1 MPAKWFTAC
10 RIASG
15 KPTTRKKPAPSN
27 RRRSSRKANMTDINS
42 LRTSLR
48 SGEHA
53 FADTLAFIADGY
65 DYQPQPFR
73 NGDVDNAAGQ
83 NEGSCKTL
91 GLALL
96 EGLSDEEALLAF
108 GEHYRS
114 VQATPEGSDHG
125 NIRAL
130 IKHGL
135 AGVTFEGEPL
145 KRKV

>member
-1 MPAKWFTAC
+1 MSDLNT
-10 RIASG
+10 
-15 KPTTRKKPAPSN
+15 
-27 RRRSSRKANMTDINS
+27 
-42 LRTSLR
+42 LRTSLN
-48 SGEHA
+48 SGEHT
-53 FADTLAFIADGY
+53 FADTLAFIAAGY
-65 DYQPQPFR
+65 DYQPQAFN
-73 NGDVDNAAGQ
+73 NGGVENAAGQ

-114 VQATPEGSDHG
+114 VLATPEGSDHG

-135 AGVTFEGEPL
+135 AGVKFETQPL
-145 KRKV
+145 TRR